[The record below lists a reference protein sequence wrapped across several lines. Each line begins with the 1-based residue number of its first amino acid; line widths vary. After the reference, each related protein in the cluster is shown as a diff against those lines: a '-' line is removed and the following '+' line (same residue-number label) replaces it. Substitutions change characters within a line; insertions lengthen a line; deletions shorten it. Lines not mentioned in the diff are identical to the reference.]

1 MNESNTSSNSKSNFL
16 KMKRLSSINSQ
27 NDKENEGSNN
37 SSFNSPIVLPSKRP
51 QFFKSF
57 SASSAISAKSAK
69 SSKKGESPLK
79 KDIDTGSSSVISTA
93 NNPNVYNNLQFKA
106 NSVFNTSLDKCL
118 ELASAEVVLQSD
130 NVSFGKIPLII
141 AKCGSIL
148 KKHALSEPGIFRIA
162 GNTKKI
168 KILQQIFS
176 TPPKYGQDWKFEDD
190 ILPNGFRQFS
200 VHDVSGILRRFL
212 NNMSEP
218 LIPLT
223 CYDKFRKCLK
233 ENEVLMR
240 QLMNKNNSGGK
251 IYFTKEEEIVLKV
264 EYLKLKKLSVEDFN
278 ENLQENKRMK
288 DHFANQRTLIKQIR
302 ICLKKFETYIRE
314 DLKDSNK
321 QTLMY
326 LLDLLFLF
334 SQHSDK
340 NLMDAKNLAAIF
352 QPSIIS
358 HPDHDMNPKEYEL
371 SRIVL
376 EFLINF
382 SYKLLP
388 NVFNIPKEIFQKQIP
403 EDTAGQ
409 FGFIKPLNSINQ
421 SLKSTTGLSRRHSK
435 SLSITMND
443 RDNMELLRVVNK
455 SDDED
460 AESDDNGKFD
470 FEDEREEVANGS
482 ALSDEDFGNDTTLD
496 DTKYDTGNIT
506 VPMHDMP
513 SE

>member
-1 MNESNTSSNSKSNFL
+1 MNESSTSSNTKSHFM

-27 NDKENEGSNN
+27 SDKENEASNSN
-37 SSFNSPIVLPSKRP
+37 SYSPIVLPSKRP

-57 SASSAISAKSAK
+57 SASSVISSKSTK

-79 KDIDTGSSSVISTA
+79 KESEAASNLVNSTA
-93 NNPNVYNNLQFKA
+93 NNSNAYNNLQFKA
-106 NSVFNTSLDKCL
+106 NSVFNTSLDRCL

-168 KILQQIFS
+168 KLLQQIFS
-176 TPPKYGQDWKFEDD
+176 TPPKYGQEWKFEED

-218 LIPLT
+218 LIPLI

-233 ENEVLMR
+233 ENEILMR

-251 IYFTKEEEIVLKV
+251 IYFTKEEELQLKV
-264 EYLKLKKLSVEDFN
+264 EYLKLKKLSIEDFN
-278 ENLQENKRMK
+278 ANLQENKRMK

-302 ICLKKFETYIRE
+302 ICLKKFENYIRE

-352 QPSIIS
+352 QPSILS

-388 NVFNIPKEIFQKQIP
+388 NVFNIPKETFQKQLP
-403 EDTAGQ
+403 EDTANQ
-409 FGFIKPLNSINQ
+409 FGFIKPLNSINKD
-421 SLKSTTGLSRRHSK
+421 LKSIPVLSRRHSK

-455 SDDED
+455 SDHED
-460 AESDDNGKFD
+460 DESDNNGKFD
-470 FEDEREEVANGS
+470 FENEGEEIANVS
-482 ALSDEDFGNDTTLD
+482 VLSDDDFGNDTTLD
-496 DTKYDTGNIT
+496 DTKYDSGNIT
-506 VPMHDMP
+506 VPMHDIVR
-513 SE
+513 E